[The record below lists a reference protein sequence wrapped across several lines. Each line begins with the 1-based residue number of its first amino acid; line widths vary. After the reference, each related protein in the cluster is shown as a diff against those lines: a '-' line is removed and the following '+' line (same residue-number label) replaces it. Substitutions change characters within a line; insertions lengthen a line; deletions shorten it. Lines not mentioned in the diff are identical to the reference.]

1 MKKACM
7 LAVLAA
13 ITGMTVTAQ
22 AYTPGTYTGTGT
34 GHGGPVTVEVTVSE
48 ETIDDITC
56 VESAESVYMGEVAF
70 ERIKADVLEFQS
82 LDVDTVSGCTLSR
95 AGFLTAITDALEQAG
110 GDVSALKDV
119 EIPEKTGEE
128 RTIDTDVVVI
138 GSGGAGLMAAIQAS
152 SQGAD
157 VVVLEKLA
165 RLGGSTL
172 TSSAM
177 LVVGGSKV
185 QEEAGIE
192 DSPEALKEYLK
203 ERSEGIAD
211 EEWNNYY
218 ADHINEVLDM
228 YLDLGVSY
236 LPELVL
242 IQGTTTT
249 PRAHMPAGS
258 GRELIPVLVEEAKK
272 NGVEILTETP
282 AVSLIQDEN
291 GAVVGVNA
299 EDHGAAVTVN
309 AKAVVIA
316 TGGYGW
322 NADMRAEY
330 APDAA
335 DVWPVTS
342 PGSTGD
348 GIVMATDIGA
358 GTVFKGGFIGWKVV
372 TPVYDQ
378 STAIGAPIYGAAN
391 LIVNEKGSR
400 FGDESLDYPF
410 VYDEMQTDGS
420 DLFYFIF
427 DSGDKETKDLV
438 NNVSD
443 TLNTLEQAVEVGVA
457 YKADTLE
464 ELADTVGLD
473 NLTETV
479 ANYNAAIEAGV
490 DEEFGRDTAT
500 MLPIKNGPFY
510 AMQCRKAILGTFGG
524 LNTNITGEVLLV
536 LLRLAVPV
544 IVSSFSA
551 YIAKPSPLTVQLS
564 SVRVL
569 LSGSNLAVPSSR
581 ISSLLALVT
590 CVPPTHTG

>member
-70 ERIKADVLEFQS
+70 ERIKAEVLEFQS

-378 STAIGAPIYGAAN
+378 STAIGAPSYGAAN

-524 LNTNITGEVLLV
+524 LNTNITGEVV
-536 LLRLAVPV
+536 TADEEV
-544 IVSSFSA
+544 IPGLYAAGEVANGEFFPKK
-551 YIAKPSPLTVQLS
+551 Y
-564 SVRVL
+564 
-569 LSGSNLAVPSSR
+569 PSSG
-581 ISSLLALVT
+581 LALGEAVLF
-590 CVPPTHTG
+590 GREAGASAAAYALGE

>member
-1 MKKACM
+1 M

-524 LNTNITGEVLLV
+524 LNTNITGEVV
-536 LLRLAVPV
+536 TADEEV
-544 IVSSFSA
+544 IPGLYAAGEVANGEFFPKK
-551 YIAKPSPLTVQLS
+551 Y
-564 SVRVL
+564 
-569 LSGSNLAVPSSR
+569 PSSG
-581 ISSLLALVT
+581 LALGEAVLF
-590 CVPPTHTG
+590 GREAGASAAAYALGE

>member
-1 MKKACM
+1 MKKMSM
-7 LAVLAA
+7 LAVLAV

-70 ERIKADVLEFQS
+70 ERVKAEVLEYQS
-82 LDVDTVSGCTLSR
+82 LNVDAVSGCTLSR

-110 GDVSALKDV
+110 GDVSALKEV
-119 EIPEKTGEE
+119 EIPVKIGEE

-152 SQGAD
+152 SQGAN

-203 ERSEGIAD
+203 ERSEDIAD

-242 IQGTTTT
+242 IQGTTST

-299 EDHGAAVTVN
+299 DDHGAAVTVN

-378 STAIGAPIYGAAN
+378 STALGAPIYGAAN

-464 ELADTVGLD
+464 ELAETVGLD
-473 NLTETV
+473 NLAETV

-524 LNTNITGEVLLV
+524 INTNITGEVV
-536 LLRLAVPV
+536 TADEEV
-544 IVSSFSA
+544 IPGLYAAGEVANGEFFPKK
-551 YIAKPSPLTVQLS
+551 Y
-564 SVRVL
+564 
-569 LSGSNLAVPSSR
+569 PSSG
-581 ISSLLALVT
+581 LALGEAVLF
-590 CVPPTHTG
+590 GREAGASAAAYALGE

>member
-1 MKKACM
+1 MRKMSM
-7 LAVLAA
+7 LAVLAV

-70 ERIKADVLEFQS
+70 ERVKAEVLEYQS
-82 LDVDTVSGCTLSR
+82 LNVDAVSGCTLSR

-110 GDVSALKDV
+110 GDVSALKEV
-119 EIPEKTGEE
+119 EIPVKIGEE

-152 SQGAD
+152 SQGAN

-203 ERSEGIAD
+203 ERSEDIAD

-242 IQGTTTT
+242 IQGTTST

-299 EDHGAAVTVN
+299 DDHGAAVTVN

-378 STAIGAPIYGAAN
+378 STALGAPIYGAAN

-464 ELADTVGLD
+464 ELAETVGLD
-473 NLTETV
+473 NLAETV

-524 LNTNITGEVLLV
+524 INTNITGEVV
-536 LLRLAVPV
+536 TADEEV
-544 IVSSFSA
+544 IPGLYAAGEVANGEFFPKK
-551 YIAKPSPLTVQLS
+551 Y
-564 SVRVL
+564 
-569 LSGSNLAVPSSR
+569 PSSG
-581 ISSLLALVT
+581 LALGEAVLF
-590 CVPPTHTG
+590 GREAGASAAAYALGE

>member
-1 MKKACM
+1 MRKMSM
-7 LAVLAA
+7 LAVLAV

-70 ERIKADVLEFQS
+70 ERVKAEVLEYQS
-82 LDVDTVSGCTLSR
+82 LNVDAVSGCTLSR

-110 GDVSALKDV
+110 GDVSALKEV
-119 EIPEKTGEE
+119 EIPVKIGEE

-152 SQGAD
+152 SQGAN

-203 ERSEGIAD
+203 ERSEDIAD

-242 IQGTTTT
+242 IQGTTST

-299 EDHGAAVTVN
+299 DDHGAAVTVN

-378 STAIGAPIYGAAN
+378 STALGAPIYGAAN

-410 VYDEMQTDGS
+410 VYDEMQADGS

-464 ELADTVGLD
+464 ELAETVGLD
-473 NLTETV
+473 NLAETV

-524 LNTNITGEVLLV
+524 LNTNITGEVV
-536 LLRLAVPV
+536 TADEEV
-544 IVSSFSA
+544 IPGLYAAGEVANGEFFPKK
-551 YIAKPSPLTVQLS
+551 Y
-564 SVRVL
+564 
-569 LSGSNLAVPSSR
+569 PSSG
-581 ISSLLALVT
+581 LALGEAVLF
-590 CVPPTHTG
+590 GREAGASAAAYALGE

>member
-1 MKKACM
+1 M

-258 GRELIPVLVEEAKK
+258 GRELIPILVEEAKK

-464 ELADTVGLD
+464 ELAETVGLD

-524 LNTNITGEVLLV
+524 LNTNITGEVV
-536 LLRLAVPV
+536 TADEEV
-544 IVSSFSA
+544 IPGLYAAGEVANGEFFPKK
-551 YIAKPSPLTVQLS
+551 Y
-564 SVRVL
+564 
-569 LSGSNLAVPSSR
+569 PSSG
-581 ISSLLALVT
+581 LALGEAVLF
-590 CVPPTHTG
+590 GREAGASAAAYALGE

>member
-1 MKKACM
+1 MRKMSM
-7 LAVLAA
+7 LAVLAV

-48 ETIDDITC
+48 ETIDNITC

-70 ERIKADVLEFQS
+70 ERVKAEVLEYQS
-82 LDVDTVSGCTLSR
+82 LNVDAVSGCTLSR

-110 GDVSALKDV
+110 GDVSALKEV

-152 SQGAD
+152 SQGAN

-177 LVVGGSKV
+177 LVVGGSKL

-203 ERSEGIAD
+203 ERSEDIAD

-242 IQGTTTT
+242 IQGTTST

-299 EDHGAAVTVN
+299 DDHGAAVTVN

-378 STAIGAPIYGAAN
+378 STALGAPIYGAAN

-464 ELADTVGLD
+464 ELAETVGLD
-473 NLTETV
+473 NLAETV

-524 LNTNITGEVLLV
+524 INTNITGEVV
-536 LLRLAVPV
+536 TADEEV
-544 IVSSFSA
+544 IPGLYAAGEVANGEFFPKK
-551 YIAKPSPLTVQLS
+551 Y
-564 SVRVL
+564 
-569 LSGSNLAVPSSR
+569 PSSG
-581 ISSLLALVT
+581 LALGEAVLF
-590 CVPPTHTG
+590 GREAGASAAAYALGE

>member
-70 ERIKADVLEFQS
+70 ERIKAEVLEFQS

-464 ELADTVGLD
+464 ELAETVGLD

-524 LNTNITGEVLLV
+524 LNTNITGEVV
-536 LLRLAVPV
+536 TADEEV
-544 IVSSFSA
+544 IPGLYAAGEVANGEFFPKK
-551 YIAKPSPLTVQLS
+551 Y
-564 SVRVL
+564 
-569 LSGSNLAVPSSR
+569 PSSG
-581 ISSLLALVT
+581 LALGEAVLF
-590 CVPPTHTG
+590 GREAGASAAAYALGE

>member
-1 MKKACM
+1 MKKTCI

-22 AYTPGTYTGTGT
+22 AYTPGTYTGVGT

-48 ETIDDITC
+48 ESIDEITC
-56 VESAESVYMGEVAF
+56 VESSESVYMGEVAF
-70 ERIKADVLEFQS
+70 DRIREEVLDYQS
-82 LDVDTVSGCTLSR
+82 LKVDAVSGCTLSR
-95 AGFLTAITDALEQAG
+95 AGFVTAITDALEQAG
-110 GDVSALKDV
+110 GDIDALRAV

-177 LVVGGSKV
+177 LVVGGSRL

-203 ERSEGIAD
+203 ERSEDIAD

-218 ADHINEVLDM
+218 ADHINEVLEM
-228 YLDLGVSY
+228 YLDLGVNY

-282 AVSLIQDEN
+282 AVSLIQDET

-348 GIVMATDIGA
+348 GLVMATDIGA
-358 GTVFKGGFIGWKVV
+358 DTVFKGGFIGWKVV

-391 LIVNEKGSR
+391 LIVNENGSR

-410 VYDEMQTDGS
+410 VYDEMQADGS

-443 TLNTLEQAVEVGVA
+443 TLNVLEQAVEVGVA

-464 ELADTVGLD
+464 ELAETVGLT

-500 MLPIKNGPFY
+500 MLPIQNGPFY

-524 LNTNITGEVLLV
+524 LNTNITGEVVTADEEAIPGLYAAGEV
-536 LLRLAVPV
+536 ANGEFFPKK
-544 IVSSFSA
+544 
-551 YIAKPSPLTVQLS
+551 Y
-564 SVRVL
+564 
-569 LSGSNLAVPSSR
+569 PSSG
-581 ISSLLALVT
+581 LALGEAVLF
-590 CVPPTHTG
+590 GREAGASAAAYALGE

>member
-70 ERIKADVLEFQS
+70 ERIKAEVLEFQS

-524 LNTNITGEVLLV
+524 LNTNITGEVV
-536 LLRLAVPV
+536 TADEEV
-544 IVSSFSA
+544 IPGLYAAGEVANGEFFPKK
-551 YIAKPSPLTVQLS
+551 Y
-564 SVRVL
+564 
-569 LSGSNLAVPSSR
+569 PSSG
-581 ISSLLALVT
+581 LALGEAVLF
-590 CVPPTHTG
+590 GREAGASAAAYALGE

>member
-1 MKKACM
+1 MRKVSM
-7 LAVLAA
+7 LAVLAV

-70 ERIKADVLEFQS
+70 ERVKAEVLEYQS
-82 LDVDTVSGCTLSR
+82 LNVDAVSGCTLSR

-110 GDVSALKDV
+110 GDVSALKEV
-119 EIPEKTGEE
+119 EIPVKIGEE

-152 SQGAD
+152 SQGAN

-203 ERSEGIAD
+203 ERSEDIAD

-242 IQGTTTT
+242 IQGTTST

-299 EDHGAAVTVN
+299 DDHGAAVTVN

-378 STAIGAPIYGAAN
+378 STALGAPIYGAAN

-464 ELADTVGLD
+464 ELAETVGLD
-473 NLTETV
+473 NLAETV

-524 LNTNITGEVLLV
+524 INTNITGEVV
-536 LLRLAVPV
+536 TADEEV
-544 IVSSFSA
+544 IPGLYAAGEVANGEFFPKK
-551 YIAKPSPLTVQLS
+551 Y
-564 SVRVL
+564 
-569 LSGSNLAVPSSR
+569 PSSG
-581 ISSLLALVT
+581 LALGEAVLF
-590 CVPPTHTG
+590 GREAGASAAAYALGE